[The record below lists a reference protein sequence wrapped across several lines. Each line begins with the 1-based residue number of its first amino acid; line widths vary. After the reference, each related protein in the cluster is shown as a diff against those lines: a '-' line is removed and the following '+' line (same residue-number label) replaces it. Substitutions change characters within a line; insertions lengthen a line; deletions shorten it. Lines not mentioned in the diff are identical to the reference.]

1 MAPKLQ
7 SGALQYNAAPP
18 PFLARLRGEHA
29 AGGYDAAAQGRWR
42 RTAGARA
49 GSAEAE
55 DAPVVVDEGGNVVE
69 GVCVGR
75 DGAVR
80 DGREAEG
87 VAAIGEKVAAI
98 GAGRKRKVG
107 KVVGGDADEEDGNG
121 ADAQPVAA
129 VGRKTGRKDSKKAKK
144 IKLSFGND
152 EEG

>member
-1 MAPKLQ
+1 MCATGDK
-7 SGALQYNAAPP
+7 
-18 PFLARLRGEHA
+18 
-29 AGGYDAAAQGRWR
+29 
-42 RTAGARA
+42 
-49 GSAEAE
+49 
-55 DAPVVVDEGGNVVE
+55 
-69 GVCVGR
+69 
-75 DGAVR
+75 
-80 DGREAEG
+80 